1 VNARAHRASPS
12 RFGFRKERISLGRT
26 AELCGKPLA
35 AFTEF
40 AATHEVPPI
49 RYGETELEEDL
60 RAPSDLGL

>member
-1 VNARAHRASPS
+1 
-12 RFGFRKERISLGRT
+12 LGRT